1 MAHGKAALIGAAGV
15 GAAYAAVRAIK
26 NPALAQ
32 GNARMLVRD
41 YDGAIAVF
49 EAGITAG
56 MERGLGAEELLRL
69 HMALGGCYMTR
80 YRKSAAD
87 SHYARWKDL
96 QAAKGSFLRARHY
109 NNGLSPHDGPIP
121 PIRQRYRVT
130 TAEQV
135 ERIDDLIVMTTQQL
149 EVAAEAAAGGDGQ
162 VLAAH
167 NFAHAEEV
175 ARADAA
181 AVARGPGGTPELVP
195 VEIDLDAEAL
205 LPTGLKF

>member
-1 MAHGKAALIGAAGV
+1 
-15 GAAYAAVRAIK
+15 
-26 NPALAQ
+26 
-32 GNARMLVRD
+32 
-41 YDGAIAVF
+41 
-49 EAGITAG
+49 
-56 MERGLGAEELLRL
+56 
-69 HMALGGCYMTR
+69 
-80 YRKSAAD
+80 
-87 SHYARWKDL
+87 
-96 QAAKGSFLRARHY
+96 
-109 NNGLSPHDGPIP
+109 
-121 PIRQRYRVT
+121 
-130 TAEQV
+130 
-135 ERIDDLIVMTTQQL
+135 MTTQQL